1 MIATGY
7 LAHLRERNRSE
18 THLQATAQTAKTSL
32 RSLCSSPVVQKDSYF
47 SSQGEPDDPPNPSC
61 DLLALIDHVAAIRGW
76 SEADKT
82 ETVKD
87 WRTCPEGIEAGLRHL
102 LAFYGERPDAGQ
114 RGARQYLHP
123 VGSPDPSG
131 REDENALRHGSRFAI
146 ENHFSLPRRL

>member
-7 LAHLRERNRSE
+7 LARLRERNRSE
-18 THLQATAQTAKTSL
+18 THLQATAQTAKTNLLSS
-32 RSLCSSPVVQKDSYF
+32 RSSPAVQEDSYF
-47 SSQGEPDDPPNPSC
+47 SSQGEPGNPPNPSC
-61 DLLALIDHVAAIRGW
+61 DLLALIDLVAAIRRW

-82 ETVKD
+82 ETVTD
-87 WRTCPEGIEAGLRHL
+87 RRTCPENIEAGLRHL
-102 LAFYGERPDAGQ
+102 PAFYGERPDAGQ

-123 VGSPDPSG
+123 VGSPDARG